1 MPVQVYVHRR
11 GIGHGKEV
19 DVDWTARS
27 SCTISVRISLFLPSC
42 SDRDC
47 VEGLLQLLKQGG
59 KSLASPRETRLH
71 GEEGKNDQEEE
82 EEGGKKERDSSS
94 SSSSSFFSLPSSRL
108 SLPSSSTRRSVC
120 TPDGRTEETQGEAG
134 EGPAPG
140 GKRTGRAG
148 NEEREGHPEDADERQ
163 LDFEKRRIRRG
174 EGEEEGEQGGTVHVR
189 TRENSLT
196 KPEDEDPAFFSSSS
210 AFSSDLLSAS
220 PSPSFLVPRSSSPPG
235 DLTLEP
241 VAFGPRDFASS
252 HRTLSTQAEE
262 DQQEDGRRQE
272 EEKVEGRGGEGREA
286 EGVAGEEQK
295 REERRR
301 RAHAISS
308 VLRQQRGSVRDGG
321 ADARTEGPKR
331 GPDERRKESNEEL
344 QATDLSQSR
353 GEASPASFSSPMEIF
368 PSVSPPHDSGVED
381 SSDSRRPSSPSSSD
395 REPSSSSSLSVSAER
410 EHDDRRGS
418 RQKEDRATSRFARL
432 AFEAAGSIERSR
444 EEKAIDSSLAGEAK
458 EKGGEKRST
467 RDGSRPF

>member
-1 MPVQVYVHRR
+1 MYVHRR

-174 EGEEEGEQGGTVHVR
+174 EGEEEGEQGGTVQYGRASSMKNRR
-189 TRENSLT
+189 TKRRKRTKKKRREALR
-196 KPEDEDPAFFSSSS
+196 SSSS
-210 AFSSDLLSAS
+210 
-220 PSPSFLVPRSSSPPG
+220 PFLVSS
-235 DLTLEP
+235 
-241 VAFGPRDFASS
+241 
-252 HRTLSTQAEE
+252 
-262 DQQEDGRRQE
+262 
-272 EEKVEGRGGEGREA
+272 
-286 EGVAGEEQK
+286 
-295 REERRR
+295 
-301 RAHAISS
+301 
-308 VLRQQRGSVRDGG
+308 
-321 ADARTEGPKR
+321 
-331 GPDERRKESNEEL
+331 L
-344 QATDLSQSR
+344 QNTWGL
-353 GEASPASFSSPMEIF
+353 
-368 PSVSPPHDSGVED
+368 SGVGT
-381 SSDSRRPSSPSSSD
+381 RALAYVFFCLLFPSSSKHTQ
-395 REPSSSSSLSVSAER
+395 RHNTLS
-410 EHDDRRGS
+410 D
-418 RQKEDRATSRFARL
+418 
-432 AFEAAGSIERSR
+432 
-444 EEKAIDSSLAGEAK
+444 
-458 EKGGEKRST
+458 
-467 RDGSRPF
+467 